1 MNIDDMSKRLK
12 SLERKVNQQDERS
25 IFCSPNFTACPFL
38 RLRQAVLLF
47 AVSYILTG
55 KSILTTNTHTLQIEE
70 ILELLPH
77 RFPFLLVDRVL
88 DFEEG
93 RFLRAVK
100 NVSVNEPFFQGHFPG
115 KPIFPGVLILEA
127 MAQATGILAF
137 KSVGKLE
144 PGELYYFAG
153 IDEARFKR
161 PVVPGDQMIME
172 VTFEKTRRGLTRF
185 KGVALVHGKVVC
197 EATMMC
203 ARSRE
208 A

>member
-1 MNIDDMSKRLK
+1 M
-12 SLERKVNQQDERS
+12 
-25 IFCSPNFTACPFL
+25 
-38 RLRQAVLLF
+38 
-47 AVSYILTG
+47 
-55 KSILTTNTHTLQIEE
+55 TTNTHTLQIEE

-100 NVSVNEPFFQGHFPG
+100 MSLSMSHSSRPFPR

-185 KGVALVHGKVVC
+185 KGVALVDGKVVC

>member
-1 MNIDDMSKRLK
+1 MISSWVSAGRV
-12 SLERKVNQQDERS
+12 VNAIRFKDR
-25 IFCSPNFTACPFL
+25 
-38 RLRQAVLLF
+38 
-47 AVSYILTG
+47 
-55 KSILTTNTHTLQIEE
+55 KSILINDTHTLDIEE

-77 RFPFLLVDRVL
+77 RYPFLLVDRVL
-88 DFEEG
+88 DFEEHK
-93 RFLRAVK
+93 FLRAVK
-100 NVSVNEPFFQGHFPG
+100 NISVNEPLFQGHFPG

-185 KGVALVHGKVVC
+185 KGVAMVSNKIVC
-197 EATMMC
+197 EATMLC

>member
-1 MNIDDMSKRLK
+1 M
-12 SLERKVNQQDERS
+12 
-25 IFCSPNFTACPFL
+25 
-38 RLRQAVLLF
+38 
-47 AVSYILTG
+47 
-55 KSILTTNTHTLQIEE
+55 TTDTHTLHIEE

-77 RFPFLLVDRVL
+77 RYPFLLVDRVL

-172 VTFEKTRRGLTRF
+172 VTFEKNASWPDSLQRRSAG
-185 KGVALVHGKVVC
+185 
-197 EATMMC
+197 
-203 ARSRE
+203 
-208 A
+208 

>member
-1 MNIDDMSKRLK
+1 M
-12 SLERKVNQQDERS
+12 
-25 IFCSPNFTACPFL
+25 
-38 RLRQAVLLF
+38 
-47 AVSYILTG
+47 
-55 KSILTTNTHTLQIEE
+55 TTDTHTLHIEE

-77 RFPFLLVDRVL
+77 RYPFLLVDRVL

-100 NVSVNEPFFQGHFPG
+100 NVTVNEPFFQGHFPG

-161 PVVPGDQMIME
+161 PVLPGDQMIME

-185 KGVALVHGKVVC
+185 KGVALVDDKIVC